1 MHLLAIDSSTDRL
14 VLGLLTPD
22 GLFTWH
28 SVTERQHGELLV
40 TEVPRLLQSHGIA
53 LQDLHGIALGQG
65 PASFTRLRIGAAFVQ
80 ALAMAHQLP
89 VVMVDSLLALAM
101 SSGYDKV
108 IVAIK
113 ARMGEIYH
121 AVYGRQNGQWQV
133 LSPPAL
139 FSVTQLP
146 HLEEGNYAIAGN
158 GWIFFQEDLAA
169 CYGQSI
175 KAHYDGSIQ
184 AESLLM
190 LAQQSFHPALFL
202 PPESVIP
209 HYLRSSVALPICAR
223 TKKKST

>member
-1 MHLLAIDSSTDRL
+1 VHLLAIDSSTDRL

-53 LQDLHGIALGQG
+53 LKDLHGIALGQG
-65 PASFTRLRIGAAFVQ
+65 PGSFTGLRIGAAFVQ

-121 AVYGRQNGQWQV
+121 AVYGRQKW
-133 LSPPAL
+133 PMA
-139 FSVTQLP
+139 
-146 HLEEGNYAIAGN
+146 
-158 GWIFFQEDLAA
+158 
-169 CYGQSI
+169 
-175 KAHYDGSIQ
+175 
-184 AESLLM
+184 
-190 LAQQSFHPALFL
+190 
-202 PPESVIP
+202 SVIASCTFFS
-209 HYLRSSVALPICAR
+209 HAVA
-223 TKKKST
+223 TS

>member
-1 MHLLAIDSSTDRL
+1 VHLLAIDSSTDRL
-14 VLGLLTPD
+14 VLALLTPD

-28 SVTERQHGELLV
+28 SVTARQHGELLV

-65 PASFTRLRIGAAFVQ
+65 PGSFTGLRIGAAFVQ

-101 SSGYDKV
+101 SSGHDRV

-121 AVYGRQNGQWQV
+121 AVYWRQNGQWQV
-133 LSPPAL
+133 LSPPTL
-139 FSVTQLP
+139 FSVTHLP
-146 HLEEGNYAIAGN
+146 PLEEGDYAIAGN
-158 GWIFFQEDLAA
+158 GWIFFQEELAT
-169 CYGQSI
+169 CYGSSI
-175 KAHYDGSIQ
+175 KTHYDGSIG
-184 AESLLM
+184 AESLLA
-190 LAQQSFHPALFL
+190 LAQQSFHPDLFL
-202 PPESVIP
+202 PPESIIP

-223 TKKKST
+223 MKKKST